1 MLPRPLFATI
11 ALGALLFAGADVRA
25 QEEPFEPDDVV
36 AELPSEEA
44 PRYRPVTDAL
54 LAIVELYRE
63 EIGPRSIRRCPFVV
77 SCSTL
82 AKEEIDKNGLY
93 GLLVF
98 LDRFFYR
105 ENIDAHRHYLSRRS
119 ADGALLLDDRMP

>member
-105 ENIDAHRHYLSRRS
+105 ENIDAHRHYPSRRS